1 MNEIES
7 NQAMYKAAGH
17 DPTRTIGSV
26 THTKSDLNQN
36 YCPLDSLE
44 DENFKKSVKILS
56 ESVTNLKKM

>member
-26 THTKSDLNQN
+26 THTKSDLNKN
-36 YCPLDSLE
+36 YFLAYSLE
-44 DENFKKSVKILS
+44 DKNSRIVAVAERN
-56 ESVTNLKKM
+56 